1 MPHYNHRRNYT
12 NKTLDRKI
20 RNIENNLMEL
30 KYKDHTIA
38 TPGFI
43 IPATGSL
50 TNEFNFVSSGD
61 GPSNR
66 QGNVINPTS
75 LQVRLFFLFQ
85 SADVTRYMLVWDRQA
100 NGAVFSLAG
109 TPDSLLDN
117 TVALSTFVS
126 PRNYNTIDRF
136 KILEDTYI
144 EHTQYVPSTP
154 VSNNRVFERNYKLSR
169 KIKFDALD
177 TTTDITN
184 VVSNCL
190 YVVLL
195 TANGADTL
203 VTASFRMYYRD
214 S

>member
-1 MPHYNHRRNYT
+1 MPQYHNRRNYT
-12 NKTLDRKI
+12 NKVLDKKI

-38 TPGFI
+38 TPGAI
-43 IPATGSL
+43 IPSTGRL
-50 TNEFNFVSSGD
+50 INDFNFVSSGD

-66 QGNVINPTS
+66 QGNIINPTS
-75 LQVRLFFLFQ
+75 LQVKLFFLFQ
-85 SADVTRYMLVWDRQA
+85 AADVTRYMLVWDRQA
-100 NGAVFSLAG
+100 NGAVFSLDG
-109 TPDSLLDN
+109 TPDSLLDT
-117 TVALSTFVS
+117 TVILSTFVA
-126 PRNYNTIDRF
+126 PRNYNTIERF
-136 KILEDTYI
+136 TILEDTYI
-144 EHTQYVPSTP
+144 EHMQFVPSTP
-154 VSNNRVFERNYKLSR
+154 VSNNHVFERTYKLSR

-203 VTASFRMYYRD
+203 TTGSFRMYYRD